1 METSNTYSNDNTYSF
16 HKLKN
21 KWSLYAHLPQDTD
34 WSHNS
39 YKLIYTFENIE
50 EIISIINYLP
60 ETLIKN
66 CMLFIMKDNIL
77 PMWEDPKNI
86 NGGCFSYKVINKYVC
101 DVWRDLTYLLV
112 GDSLSSNS
120 NFNKNITGITI
131 SPKKNFCIIKIWMTN
146 CDHQNPAVVA
156 HVKGLQAQG
165 CLFKKHT
172 PEY

>member
-60 ETLIKN
+60 ETLIKFVSEKLSTLN
-66 CMLFIMKDNIL
+66 SKDVLLIPENPTEKLPIDTVSTKSKFSPLMIIL
-77 PMWEDPKNI
+77 
-86 NGGCFSYKVINKYVC
+86 S
-101 DVWRDLTYLLV
+101 
-112 GDSLSSNS
+112 
-120 NFNKNITGITI
+120 
-131 SPKKNFCIIKIWMTN
+131 
-146 CDHQNPAVVA
+146 
-156 HVKGLQAQG
+156 
-165 CLFKKHT
+165 
-172 PEY
+172 